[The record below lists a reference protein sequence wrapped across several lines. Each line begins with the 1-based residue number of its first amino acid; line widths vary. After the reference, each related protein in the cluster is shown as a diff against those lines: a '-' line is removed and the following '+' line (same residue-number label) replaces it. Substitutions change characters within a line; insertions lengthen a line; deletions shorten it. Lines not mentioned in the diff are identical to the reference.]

1 MKNPDLAPKEVFEAG
16 PKVKVVTDGDRKRN
30 TVKYVSS
37 SSSSDS
43 SEESEAEKLQ
53 KELKELL
60 EKRNLKNDDSEDSEI
75 DPLRTKSKQKA

>member
-1 MKNPDLAPKEVFEAG
+1 MKNPDLAPKEVFEPG

-37 SSSSDS
+37 SSISDI
-43 SEESEAEKLQ
+43 SEESEDEKLQ

-60 EKRNLKNDDSEDSEI
+60 EKRTVKKDSEDSEN
-75 DPLRTKSKQKA
+75 DPLRTKKNRIT